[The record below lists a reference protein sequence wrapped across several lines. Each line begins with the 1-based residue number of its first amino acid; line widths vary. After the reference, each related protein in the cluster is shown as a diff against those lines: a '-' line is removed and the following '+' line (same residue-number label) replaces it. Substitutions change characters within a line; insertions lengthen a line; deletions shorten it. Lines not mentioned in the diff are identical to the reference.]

1 MKGEKMS
8 DKLSWGLIGPGG
20 IAHTIAHDF
29 GLVGIHFEAV
39 ASRSL
44 ERATAFASKW
54 GIAKPYG
61 SYQQLLDD
69 PEIDV
74 VYIST
79 PQSEHAPNAIAALNA
94 GKHVLVE
101 KPFCL
106 NHREAQEMAG
116 AAQRNGK
123 FLMEAMWTRFLP
135 HMVRISEILAS
146 GVIGKPY
153 LLMADHN
160 QSLPVEKAPRLHAL
174 ELGGGALL
182 DLGIYPVSFAN
193 QLFGEPNSVK
203 ASGRLTADK
212 VDSLVSMIFDYPDGS
227 QAALSTTMLT
237 TGPTRAAVI
246 CSNGRI
252 EIAQPWYAHTVFTV
266 FDLEGQEIEKFEG
279 SIEGRGMQFQALEVE
294 RCIQAELSES
304 AVMKVSES
312 VQIMHVLDTIR
323 QQIGLV
329 YSGD

>member
-1 MKGEKMS
+1 MS
-8 DKLSWGLIGPGG
+8 GKLRWGLIGPGG

-54 GIAKPYG
+54 DIAKPYG

-135 HMVRISEILAS
+135 HMVRINEIVAS
-146 GVIGKPY
+146 GRIGQPY

-227 QAALSTTMLT
+227 QAALSTTMSFAAPAWLSST
-237 TGPTRAAVI
+237 PRKTAKDCSGVSTRSARLLAIGKPKSSGWISYSVIWPFLSSPT
-246 CSNGRI
+246 
-252 EIAQPWYAHTVFTV
+252 
-266 FDLEGQEIEKFEG
+266 K
-279 SIEGRGMQFQALEVE
+279 VE
-294 RCIQAELSES
+294 APRLISS
-304 AVMKVSES
+304 MPS
-312 VQIMHVLDTIR
+312 R
-323 QQIGLV
+323 P
-329 YSGD
+329 